1 MKKILLTAIVATSIL
16 LASCGSG
23 IDSKLDR
30 LEEIEK
36 ELMAKENGGEEDIV
50 TDFNVLGKRLEL
62 VSEADKIREELRKV
76 EKDMTEVQ
84 KSKFEKFK

>member
-1 MKKILLTAIVATSIL
+1 MKKLLSIAIIAASLL

-50 TDFNVLGKRLEL
+50 TDIDVLGKRLEL
-62 VSEADKIREELRKV
+62 VSEAAEITEELKKV
-76 EKDMTEVQ
+76 EDDMTEEQ
-84 KSKFEKFK
+84 KSKFEKYK

>member
-1 MKKILLTAIVATSIL
+1 MKKILLTAIAVTSLL
-16 LASCGSG
+16 LASCGSS

-50 TDFNVLGKRLEL
+50 TDINVLGKRMEL
-62 VSEADKIREELRKV
+62 VTEAAEIREELRKV

>member
-1 MKKILLTAIVATSIL
+1 MKKLLSMAIIAASLL

-50 TDFNVLGKRLEL
+50 TDIDVLGKRLEL
-62 VSEADKIREELRKV
+62 VSEAAEITEELKKV
-76 EKDMTEVQ
+76 EDDMTEEQ
-84 KSKFEKFK
+84 KSKFEKYK

>member
-1 MKKILLTAIVATSIL
+1 MKKILLTAIAVTSLL

-50 TDFNVLGKRLEL
+50 TDINVLGKRMEL
-62 VSEADKIREELRKV
+62 VSEADEIREELRKV

>member
-1 MKKILLTAIVATSIL
+1 MKKLLSTAIIAASLL

-50 TDFNVLGKRLEL
+50 TDIDVLGKRLEL
-62 VSEADKIREELRKV
+62 VSEAAEITEELKKV
-76 EKDMTEVQ
+76 EDDMTEEQ
-84 KSKFEKFK
+84 KSKFEKYK

>member
-1 MKKILLTAIVATSIL
+1 MAIIAASLL

-50 TDFNVLGKRLEL
+50 TDIDVLGKRLEL
-62 VSEADKIREELRKV
+62 VSEAAEITEELKKV
-76 EKDMTEVQ
+76 EDDMTEEQ
-84 KSKFEKFK
+84 KSKFEKYK